1 MKVIKIDNKVS
12 EFEVFALFKKQ
23 NKKVISYPQLTR
35 QLHDNKK

>member
-23 NKKVISYPQLTR
+23 NKKVISCSQLTR
-35 QLHDNKK
+35 QLNDNKK